1 MDKIRQQV
9 AIASRRLFIQA
20 WLVWLNW
27 SVLGCFAIAFVLLLL
42 PKLIIWNGIPEH
54 WVTYCWSFAGFLALL
69 CASVIAWWKRPSDLN
84 AAVEID
90 RRYSLSERCSSVL
103 AIDMQARESAVG
115 QALVRDAQH
124 QLERIDLRDH
134 FPVRPAPQWA
144 WVALPLAACAALAWV
159 PDAVSDQNA
168 AVKTSKQD
176 RVVAVK
182 NATDPILKAL
192 QKKIEQSEAD
202 GDQESADAFKRLE
215 GQVQKL
221 QTGQDPDP
229 KRVIADLNEIKKE
242 LQQKRETLG
251 DSESFKESLEG
262 LKDLDKGPGESM
274 AKAMQEGDFG
284 KAKDELAQ
292 LAAKMAEGKLDPEQT
307 KQLQN
312 QMQSLREA
320 MKESREKRKDLI
332 AEAKRE
338 LEDAEREGNTQR
350 VAQLRKELEKL
361 ESSNRAS
368 QAMDK
373 LEKQLVTLEK
383 SLESGDK
390 KAVADAMDSMQEQ
403 FEKLELDQKAADEL
417 ESMIQEI
424 NDAKESS
431 KCTECNGEGC
441 EQCQGDSQS
450 GSKSGK
456 KSGSKPGEK
465 SGSKSGS
472 SGKKSKGGDG
482 KKGASDGQDGEGQEG
497 EGREGEGEGQEGQGE
512 GEGEGEGEGNG
523 QGKGDKATSKQ
534 GDKGGKSKG
543 KGKGGGKGEGKG
555 DGDGEG
561 QGYGDRDEKETDYKE
576 YDAQVRDQM
585 KKGETVSGG
594 ESRGKNRKGL
604 SREEVREAV
613 RSSKPDAPDAIEN
626 IDLPKAARDQLREYF
641 DSLRDG
647 KPGAGAK

>member
-9 AIASRRLFIQA
+9 AIASRRLFIQS

-27 SVLGCFAIAFVLLLL
+27 SVLGFFSIAFVLLLL
-42 PKLIIWNGIPEH
+42 PKLIVWNGMPEH
-54 WVTYCWSFAGFLALL
+54 WESYCWSIAGVLALL
-69 CASVIAWWKRPSDLN
+69 CAAAIAWWKRPSSLN

-90 RRYSLSERCSSVL
+90 RRYSLQERCSSVL
-103 AIDMQARESAVG
+103 AIDAIDSKALETGVG
-115 QALVRDAQH
+115 QALIRDAEH

-144 WVALPLAACAALAWV
+144 WVALPLAACGALAWV
-159 PDAVSDQNA
+159 PDAESDKNA
-168 AVKTSKQD
+168 AIKPSKQD

-192 QKKIEQSEAD
+192 QKKIEQAEEA
-202 GDQESADAFKRLE
+202 GDQDAADAFKRLE

-242 LQQKRETLG
+242 LQQKRESLG

-312 QMQSLREA
+312 QMQSLRDA

-338 LEDAEREGNTQR
+338 LEDAEREGNTQK

-373 LEKQLVTLEK
+373 LEKQMATLEK

-390 KAVADAMDSMQEQ
+390 KAVAEAMDSMQEQ

-424 NDAKESS
+424 NEAKESS

-456 KSGSKPGEK
+456 KSGNKPGDK
-465 SGSKSGS
+465 AGSKSGS
-472 SGKKSKGGDG
+472 SGKKSKE
-482 KKGASDGQDGEGQEG
+482 GEGQEG
-497 EGREGEGEGQEGQGE
+497 EGQEGEGQEGQGD
-512 GEGEGEGEGNG
+512 GEGDSQGDGNG
-523 QGKGDKATSKQ
+523 QGKGNKSASKQ

-543 KGKGGGKGEGKG
+543 KGKGGKGEGQG

>member
-9 AIASRRLFIQA
+9 AIASRRLFFQA

-27 SVLGCFAIAFVLLLL
+27 AVLVFFAIAFVLLLL
-42 PKLIIWNGIPEH
+42 PKLIVWDGLPER
-54 WVTYCWSFAGFLALL
+54 WVVYCWSAAGVLALWS
-69 CASVIAWWKRPSDLN
+69 ASAIAWWKRPSALN

-90 RRYSLSERCSSVL
+90 RRYCLRERCSSVL
-103 AIDMQARESAVG
+103 AIDSQARESAVG
-115 QALVRDAQH
+115 QALVRDAEH

-159 PDAVSDQNA
+159 PDADSAQRV

-192 QKKIEQSEAD
+192 QKKIEQAEEA
-202 GDQESADAFKRLE
+202 GDQEAADAFKRLE

-221 QTGQDPDP
+221 QKGQDPDP
-229 KRVIADLNEIKKE
+229 KKVIADLNEIKKE
-242 LQQKRETLG
+242 LQQKRETFG

-284 KAKDELAQ
+284 KAKDEIAQ

-312 QMQSLREA
+312 QMQKLREA
-320 MKESREKRKDLI
+320 MKESQEKRKDLI

-338 LEDAEREGNTQR
+338 LEDAEREGNTQK
-350 VAQLRKELEKL
+350 VARLRKELEKL

-368 QAMDK
+368 QAMDR
-373 LEKQLVTLEK
+373 LEKQLGALEK

-390 KAVADAMDSMQEQ
+390 QAAADAMDSMQEQ
-403 FEKLELDQKAADEL
+403 FEKLELDQKAADDL

-424 NDAKESS
+424 NEAKESS
-431 KCTECNGEGC
+431 KCSECNGEGC
-441 EQCQGDSQS
+441 EECQGDSQS
-450 GSKSGK
+450 GSKTGK
-456 KSGSKPGEK
+456 KSGSKSGDK
-465 SGSKSGS
+465 SGGKSGGA
-472 SGKKSKGGDG
+472 GKKSKAGDG
-482 KKGASDGQDGEGQEG
+482 KKGSSDGQD
-497 EGREGEGEGQEGQGE
+497 GEGEGQEGQGD
-512 GEGEGEGEGNG
+512 GEGDSEGEGNG
-523 QGKGDKATSKQ
+523 QGKGDKSASKQ

-543 KGKGGGKGEGKG
+543 KGKGGGKGEGNG
-555 DGDGEG
+555 DGNGEG

-594 ESRGKNRKGL
+594 ESRGKNRKGV

-647 KPGAGAK
+647 KPGAGGK

>member
-9 AIASRRLFIQA
+9 ANASRRLFFQA
-20 WLVWLNW
+20 WLSWLNW
-27 SVLGCFAIAFVLLLL
+27 AVLGCFSIAFILLLL
-42 PKLIIWNGIPEH
+42 PKLIEWEGLPER
-54 WVTYCWSFAGFLALL
+54 WVMYCWSAAGVLSLFGAT
-69 CASVIAWWKRPSDLN
+69 AIAWWKRPSALN

-90 RRYSLSERCSSVL
+90 RRYSLQERCSSVL
-103 AIDMQARESAVG
+103 AIDAVDSKALETGVG
-115 QALVRDAQH
+115 QALIRDAEN

-144 WVALPLAACAALAWV
+144 WVALPLAACAALSSV
-159 PDAVSDQNA
+159 PDAISAQRATVR
-168 AVKTSKQD
+168 TSKQD

-192 QKKIEQSEAD
+192 QKRIEQAEET
-202 GDQESADAFKRLE
+202 GDQEAADAFKRLE

-221 QTGQDPDP
+221 QKGQDPDP
-229 KRVIADLNEIKKE
+229 KKVIADLNEIKKE
-242 LQQKRETLG
+242 LQQKRDTFG
-251 DSESFKESLEG
+251 DSESFKESLES
-262 LKDLDKGPGESM
+262 LKDLDRGPGESM

-284 KAKDELAQ
+284 KAKDEIAQ

-312 QMQSLREA
+312 QMQKLREA
-320 MKESREKRKDLI
+320 MKESQEKRKDLI

-338 LEDAEREGNTQR
+338 LQDAEREGNTQK
-350 VAQLRKELEKL
+350 VARLRKELEKL
-361 ESSNRAS
+361 ESSTRSS
-368 QAMDK
+368 QAMEK
-373 LEKQLVTLEK
+373 LERQMGALEK

-390 KAVADAMDSMQEQ
+390 QAALDAMDSMQEQ
-403 FEKLELDQKAADEL
+403 FEKLELDQKAADDL

-450 GSKSGK
+450 GSQSGK
-456 KSGSKPGEK
+456 KSGNK
-465 SGSKSGS
+465 SGGA
-472 SGKKSKGGDG
+472 GKKSKTGSG
-482 KKGASDGQDGEGQEG
+482 KKGASEGQEGDGQDGEGQEG
-497 EGREGEGEGQEGQGE
+497 QGDGEGDSQGD
-512 GEGEGEGEGNG
+512 GNG
-523 QGKGDKATSKQ
+523 QGKGNKSASKQ

-543 KGKGGGKGEGKG
+543 KGKGGKGEGQG

>member
-9 AIASRRLFIQA
+9 ANASRRLFFQA
-20 WLVWLNW
+20 WLNWLNW
-27 SVLGCFAIAFVLLLL
+27 AVLGCFSIAFILLLL
-42 PKLIIWNGIPEH
+42 PKLFEWEGLPER
-54 WVTYCWSFAGFLALL
+54 WVMYCWSAAGVLSLFGAT
-69 CASVIAWWKRPSDLN
+69 AIAWWKRPSALN

-90 RRYSLSERCSSVL
+90 RRYSLQERCSSVL
-103 AIDMQARESAVG
+103 AIDAVDSKALETGVG
-115 QALVRDAQH
+115 QALIRDAEN

-144 WVALPLAACAALAWV
+144 WVALPLAACAALSSV
-159 PDAVSDQNA
+159 PDAISAQRATVR
-168 AVKTSKQD
+168 TSKQD

-192 QKKIEQSEAD
+192 QKRIEQAEET
-202 GDQESADAFKRLE
+202 GDQEAADAFKRLE

-221 QTGQDPDP
+221 QKGQDPDP
-229 KRVIADLNEIKKE
+229 KKVIADLNEIKKE
-242 LQQKRETLG
+242 LQQKRDTFG
-251 DSESFKESLEG
+251 DSESFKESLES
-262 LKDLDKGPGESM
+262 LKDLDRGPGESM

-284 KAKDELAQ
+284 KAKDEISQ

-312 QMQSLREA
+312 QMQKLREA
-320 MKESREKRKDLI
+320 MKESQEKRKDLI

-338 LEDAEREGNTQR
+338 LQDAEREGNTQK
-350 VAQLRKELEKL
+350 VARLRKELEKL
-361 ESSNRAS
+361 ESSTRSS
-368 QAMDK
+368 QAMEK
-373 LEKQLVTLEK
+373 LERQMGALEK

-390 KAVADAMDSMQEQ
+390 QAALDAMDSMQEQ
-403 FEKLELDQKAADEL
+403 FEKLELDQKAADDL

-450 GSKSGK
+450 GSQSGK
-456 KSGSKPGEK
+456 KSGNK
-465 SGSKSGS
+465 SGGA
-472 SGKKSKGGDG
+472 GKKSKTGSG
-482 KKGASDGQDGEGQEG
+482 KKGASEGQEGDGQDGEGQD
-497 EGREGEGEGQEGQGE
+497 GEGQGDS
-512 GEGEGEGEGNG
+512 EGEGNG
-523 QGKGDKATSKQ
+523 EGKGDKAASKR

-543 KGKGGGKGEGKG
+543 KGKGGKGEGQG

>member
-9 AIASRRLFIQA
+9 ANASRRLFFQA
-20 WLVWLNW
+20 WLNWLNW
-27 SVLGCFAIAFVLLLL
+27 AVLGCFSIAFILLLL
-42 PKLIIWNGIPEH
+42 PKLIEWEGLPER
-54 WVTYCWSFAGFLALL
+54 WVMYCWSAAGVLSLFGAT
-69 CASVIAWWKRPSDLN
+69 AIAWWKRPSALN

-90 RRYSLSERCSSVL
+90 RRYSLQERCSSVL
-103 AIDMQARESAVG
+103 AIDAVDSKALETGVG
-115 QALVRDAQH
+115 QALIRDAEN

-144 WVALPLAACAALAWV
+144 WVALPLAACAALSSV
-159 PDAVSDQNA
+159 PDAISAQRATVR
-168 AVKTSKQD
+168 TSKQD

-192 QKKIEQSEAD
+192 QKRIEQAEET
-202 GDQESADAFKRLE
+202 GDQEAADAFKRLE

-221 QTGQDPDP
+221 QKGQDPDP
-229 KRVIADLNEIKKE
+229 KKVIADLNEIKKE
-242 LQQKRETLG
+242 LQQKRDTFG
-251 DSESFKESLEG
+251 DSESFKESLES
-262 LKDLDKGPGESM
+262 LKDLDRGPGESM

-284 KAKDELAQ
+284 KAKDEIAQ

-312 QMQSLREA
+312 QMQKLREA
-320 MKESREKRKDLI
+320 MKESQEKRKDLI

-338 LEDAEREGNTQR
+338 LQDAEREGNTQK
-350 VAQLRKELEKL
+350 VARLRKELEKL
-361 ESSNRAS
+361 ESSTRSS
-368 QAMDK
+368 QAMEK
-373 LEKQLVTLEK
+373 LERQMGALEK

-390 KAVADAMDSMQEQ
+390 QAALDAMDSMQEQ
-403 FEKLELDQKAADEL
+403 FEKLELDQKAADDL

-450 GSKSGK
+450 GSQSGK
-456 KSGSKPGEK
+456 KSGNK
-465 SGSKSGS
+465 SGGA
-472 SGKKSKGGDG
+472 GKKSKTGSG
-482 KKGASDGQDGEGQEG
+482 KKGASEGQEGDGQDGEGQEG
-497 EGREGEGEGQEGQGE
+497 QGDGEGDSQGD
-512 GEGEGEGEGNG
+512 GNG
-523 QGKGDKATSKQ
+523 QGKGNKSASKQ

-543 KGKGGGKGEGKG
+543 KGKGGKGEGQG

>member
-9 AIASRRLFIQA
+9 ANASRRLFFQA
-20 WLVWLNW
+20 WLNWLNW
-27 SVLGCFAIAFVLLLL
+27 AVLGCFSIAFVLLLL
-42 PKLIIWNGIPEH
+42 PKLIEWEGLPEQ
-54 WVTYCWSFAGFLALL
+54 WVMYCWSAAGVLSLFGAT
-69 CASVIAWWKRPSDLN
+69 AIAWWKRPSALN

-90 RRYSLSERCSSVL
+90 RRYSLQERCSSVL
-103 AIDMQARESAVG
+103 AIDAVDSKALETGVG
-115 QALVRDAQH
+115 QALIRDAEN

-144 WVALPLAACAALAWV
+144 WVALPLAACAALSSV
-159 PDAVSDQNA
+159 PDAISAQRATVR
-168 AVKTSKQD
+168 TSKQD

-192 QKKIEQSEAD
+192 QKRIEQAEET
-202 GDQESADAFKRLE
+202 GDQEAADAFKRLE

-221 QTGQDPDP
+221 QKGQDPDP
-229 KRVIADLNEIKKE
+229 KKVIADLNEIKKE
-242 LQQKRETLG
+242 LQQKRDTFG
-251 DSESFKESLEG
+251 DSESFKESLES
-262 LKDLDKGPGESM
+262 LKDLDRGPGESM

-284 KAKDELAQ
+284 KAKDEIAQ

-312 QMQSLREA
+312 QMQKLREA
-320 MKESREKRKDLI
+320 MKESQEKRKDLI

-338 LEDAEREGNTQR
+338 LQDAEREGNTQK
-350 VAQLRKELEKL
+350 VARLRKELEKL
-361 ESSNRAS
+361 ESSTRSS
-368 QAMDK
+368 QAMEK
-373 LEKQLVTLEK
+373 LERQMGALEK

-390 KAVADAMDSMQEQ
+390 QAALDAMDSMQEQ
-403 FEKLELDQKAADEL
+403 FEKLELDQKAADDL

-450 GSKSGK
+450 GSQSGK
-456 KSGSKPGEK
+456 KSGNK
-465 SGSKSGS
+465 SGGA
-472 SGKKSKGGDG
+472 GKKSKTGSG
-482 KKGASDGQDGEGQEG
+482 KKGASEGQEGDGQDGDGQDGEGQD
-497 EGREGEGEGQEGQGE
+497 GEGQGDS
-512 GEGEGEGEGNG
+512 EGEGNG
-523 QGKGDKATSKQ
+523 EGKGDKAASKR

-543 KGKGGGKGEGKG
+543 KGKGGKGEGQG